1 MRLYQK
7 PDVNVLTKLLS
18 NPLLINGLSNSLPFA
33 MVVPNVIT
41 KGTSLCQP
49 TKKKKKKRTTLYQMH
64 LKPGWVCCESGSGKG
79 LIVCVCIL
87 DQDQHL
93 KTDPGLYGI

>member
-49 TKKKKKKRTTLYQMH
+49 TKKKKKKKGQLCTKCISSL
-64 LKPGWVCCESGSGKG
+64 GGSVVKVVVVRG
-79 LIVCVCIL
+79 
-87 DQDQHL
+87 
-93 KTDPGLYGI
+93 

>member
-49 TKKKKKKRTTLYQMH
+49 TKKKKKKGQLCTKCISSL
-64 LKPGWVCCESGSGKG
+64 GGSVVKVVVVRG
-79 LIVCVCIL
+79 
-87 DQDQHL
+87 
-93 KTDPGLYGI
+93 

>member
-33 MVVPNVIT
+33 MVVTNVIT
-41 KGTSLCQP
+41 KRTSVCQP
-49 TKKKKKKRTTLYQMH
+49 KKQRKRKRGQLCTKCISSLGGFVVK
-64 LKPGWVCCESGSGKG
+64 VVVVSG
-79 LIVCVCIL
+79 L
-87 DQDQHL
+87 
-93 KTDPGLYGI
+93 